1 MTIVTRFR
9 ENTANDINLDS
20 VLADISSKII
30 SVVIVIGSDWHL
42 FFIDYIL
49 DTGLH
54 RIPAERRIFHFRK
67 NGFKID
73 LKVVPLARND
83 TVKNNDDD
91 HFPEFPVK
99 DISKCIIEFSL
110 SCIKK
115 RFIHFVETIRRLDKI
130 ILFGE
135 NVKLVKSAAIRRS
148 DAQAVNNSDVSIE
161 RSLDDFF
168 DSFTLRITLPRWNN
182 KPERNQIDVTLDD
195 TAVVEGRGKKGG
207 GGGCGDKGGKGGGKG
222 CKLMMMGILMGLK
235 LKLIALA
242 TLKSMMMG
250 GMSLIISMIML
261 SKFGKGG
268 GGGGPWKGGGGGD
281 LKEIVLLTKSSD
293 GGGGGC
299 CGGGHGGDSYGAP
312 PSSSYGP
319 PSGGGGGYGGGGWG
333 RSFNKQPMLYSKK
346 IRTEIANGSNQIP
359 MTGEVITNTKNVD
372 YLDYQDYQEPS
383 SVINSD
389 PMTSKWNASSYTAFH
404 EYKGTNI
411 STGSEKNNLRSEPTM
426 NAKGRNFIF
435 NETPPTST
443 VNVIEKNTNL
453 ITNQS
458 DVSYD
463 TNTTYMDEW
472 YIRHR
477 LDMDSMQLGIA
488 GWNKE
493 NTFTRNLLV
502 KSGGEYERNVAR

>member
-9 ENTANDINLDS
+9 ENTANDINLDVYKRS
-20 VLADISSKII
+20 R
-30 SVVIVIGSDWHL
+30 DWHL

-54 RIPAERRIFHFRK
+54 GIPVERRIFHFRK

-73 LKVVPLARND
+73 LKAVPLARND

-115 RFIHFVETIRRLDKI
+115 RFIRFVETIRRLDKI

-168 DSFTLRITLPRWNN
+168 DSFTLRITLPRWND

-207 GGGCGDKGGKGGGKG
+207 GGGGKGGGKG
-222 CKLMMMGILMGLK
+222 CKLMMMGMLMGLK
-235 LKLIALA
+235 LKLIALV
-242 TLKSMMMG
+242 TLKSMMMS
-250 GMSLIISMIML
+250 GMSLIISMMML
-261 SKFGKGG
+261 KFGKSG

-346 IRTEIANGSNQIP
+346 TRTEIANGSNQIP
-359 MTGEVITNTKNVD
+359 MNGEVITNTKNVD

-389 PMTSKWNASSYTAFH
+389 PMTSKWNASSYTVFH

-411 STGSEKNNLRSEPTM
+411 STGSEKNNLRLEPTM
-426 NAKGRNFIF
+426 NVKGRNFIF
-435 NETPPTST
+435 NETPPST

-453 ITNQS
+453 MTITNQS
-458 DVSYD
+458 DVNYD
-463 TNTTYMDEW
+463 TDTTYMDEW